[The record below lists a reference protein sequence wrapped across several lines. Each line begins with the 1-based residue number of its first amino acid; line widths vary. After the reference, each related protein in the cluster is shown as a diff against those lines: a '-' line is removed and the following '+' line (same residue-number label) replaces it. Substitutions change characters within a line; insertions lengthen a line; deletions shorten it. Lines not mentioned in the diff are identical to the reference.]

1 MHQTTPLQ
9 DTQSHGKERE
19 YSSSL
24 NLISTTDPKSH
35 ITYTNQHFCDVAG
48 YQAED
53 MYGEP
58 HNLVRH
64 PDMPKAA
71 FAQLWQYVQSGKSW
85 MGVVKNSCK
94 NGDHYWVSAFVTPIT
109 DDKGRVVE
117 YQSVRSQ
124 PSRDEINRASEIY
137 SKIKHNQKAGVATR
151 PRLRQGYILNSLL
164 IATMG
169 LAAYQMFASDFNLA
183 SVGLLA
189 ISSLALGLSGKMGQR
204 QAAINE
210 LAAKAY
216 DNPLME
222 AVYTGRKDDY
232 SVVELALRMRQ
243 AELRAIV
250 GRASET
256 SADILISAEDERA
269 NSQEIKT
276 NLARQTQAT
285 EQVGVAMGQMS
296 ISIREVA
303 ESAAQASELTSQAQ
317 SMSEGGQQRVQETID
332 SVQALHSELDNSK
345 QVINALSDSSRQIES
360 ILDVIGS
367 IADQTNLLALNAAI
381 EAARAGEAGRGFA
394 VVADEVRSLAQKTQT
409 STEEIQAMITNLQQT
424 AAQAVNA
431 VERGGDLSEQCRVQA
446 LETGDQLSQIND
458 MLNRVTDNSH
468 QIAAAVEE
476 QAGVSDDIGRNVE
489 QINELSFATSS
500 VSDRAVES
508 TQRLVERLEGLSR
521 LMKQFQR

>member
-1 MHQTTPLQ
+1 MSQTKPQMDITSQ
-9 DTQSHGKERE
+9 GKERE
-19 YSSSL
+19 YSASI
-24 NLISTTDPKSH
+24 NLISTTDAQSH

-48 YQAED
+48 YQADE
-53 MYGEP
+53 MFGQP

-71 FAQLWQYVQSGKSW
+71 FAQLWQYIQSGKSW
-85 MGVVKNSCK
+85 MGIVKNRCK
-94 NGDHYWVSAFVTPIT
+94 DGGHYWVSAFVTPIT
-109 DDKGRVVE
+109 DERGQIVE
-117 YQSVRSQ
+117 YQSVRSR
-124 PSRDEINRASEIY
+124 PNRDEINRATEIY
-137 SKIKHNQKAGVATR
+137 SKLQKGEKAGIADR
-151 PRLRQGYILNSLL
+151 PRLRQGQILTGLL
-164 IATMG
+164 LAVTG
-169 LAAYQMFASDFNLA
+169 LAGYQMFASDFSFA
-183 SVGLLA
+183 SIGMLTL
-189 ISSLALGLSGKMGQR
+189 SSIALGLSGVMGKR
-204 QAAINE
+204 QAQVNQ
-210 LAAKAY
+210 LAAQAY

-232 SVVELALRMRQ
+232 SAVELALRMRQ

-256 SADILISAEDERA
+256 SSDILISAEDERA

-276 NLARQTQAT
+276 NLARQTEAT
-285 EQVGVAMGQMS
+285 EHVGVAMGQMTS
-296 ISIREVA
+296 SIREVA

-317 SMSEGGQQRVQETID
+317 SMSEDGQHHVSATID

-345 QVINALSDSSRQIES
+345 DVINALSDSSRQIES

-409 STEEIQAMITNLQQT
+409 STEEIQAMIANLQQT
-424 AAQAVNA
+424 AEQAVNA
-431 VERGGDLSEQCRVQA
+431 VERGGELSEQCRERA
-446 LETGDQLSQIND
+446 LETGDQLTRINE

-476 QAGVSDDIGRNVE
+476 QAGVSDEIGRNVE
-489 QINELSFATSS
+489 HINELSFATSS
-500 VSDRAVES
+500 VSDRSVES

-521 LMKQFQR
+521 LMRQFQS